1 MKGNDSMN
9 EERALRR
16 EIRDITLFMKWLYM
30 YDIQDEDRN
39 IVYMLRM
46 AKADLH
52 DDIEQLQALIRQ

>member
-39 IVYMLRM
+39 IVYMLKM
-46 AKADLH
+46 AKADLR
-52 DDIEQLQALIRQ
+52 DDIEQLQALIQ

>member
-1 MKGNDSMN
+1 MISMN

-16 EIRDITLFMKWLYM
+16 EILDIILFMKWLYM
-30 YDIQDEDRN
+30 YDAQDDDRN

-52 DDIEQLQALIRQ
+52 DDIEQLQVLIQ

>member
-1 MKGNDSMN
+1 MN

-16 EIRDITLFMKWLYM
+16 EILDIILFMKWLYM

-39 IVYMLRM
+39 IVYMLKM

-52 DDIEQLQALIRQ
+52 DDIEQLQTLIQ

>member
-52 DDIEQLQALIRQ
+52 DDIEQLQVLIQ

>member
-16 EIRDITLFMKWLYM
+16 EILDIILFMKWLYM

-39 IVYMLRM
+39 IVYMLKM
-46 AKADLH
+46 AKADLR
-52 DDIEQLQALIRQ
+52 DDIEQLQALIQ

>member
-16 EIRDITLFMKWLYM
+16 EILDIILFMKWLYM

-39 IVYMLRM
+39 IVYMLKM
-46 AKADLH
+46 AKADLR
-52 DDIEQLQALIRQ
+52 DDIEQLQVLIQ

>member
-1 MKGNDSMN
+1 MN

-16 EIRDITLFMKWLYM
+16 EIQDITLFMKWLYM

-46 AKADLH
+46 AKADLR
-52 DDIEQLQALIRQ
+52 DDIEQLQALIQ

>member
-16 EIRDITLFMKWLYM
+16 EILDIILFMKWLYM

>member
-16 EIRDITLFMKWLYM
+16 EILDIILFMKWLYM

-46 AKADLH
+46 AKADLR
-52 DDIEQLQALIRQ
+52 DDIEQLQTLIQ